1 MLQSYFK
8 TSVRSLLR
16 HKLYAFINISGVSL
30 GLACCLMTFLY
41 VRNEYS
47 VNTTFLEVERIYR
60 INSLWREE
68 AMGLPTTTLA
78 PVGPTLASTY
88 PEVEF
93 QTRLY
98 LVSEIIHV
106 GNKNF
111 RKDLMVADPSVLQV
125 FEFPLLAG
133 DAKTALS
140 QPRSVVITDQLAQAM
155 FGTVDAIGKTMQ
167 FDLWGGGQGQ
177 YVVTAVRRTLSWN
190 SIVNFQGDKY
200 DLIVP
205 FNSPGDFIGFDAT
218 RSWDSRY
225 LMTFVKLSSKAPVDD
240 FKRKL
245 GTFISTFAP
254 AEYKQNLTLQLEPV
268 RDLYLDENNGL
279 ARGTSAL
286 LGTVA
291 VVILLIACIN
301 YVTLTTGR
309 SFSRTREIALRKV
322 LGARRDQLL
331 GQFLSESMLVSAC
344 ASLIA
349 VSITEL
355 DLQGFLHLFGKQL
368 VLEQRWDL
376 MTMLFLLVTC
386 LLVGLLS
393 GSYPALFVASFNPA
407 EGLRG
412 LLRFKKSTVILRS
425 GLVIGQFAVAI
436 VLLVAVL
443 GISNQI
449 MFLTHKGL
457 GFPAESIL
465 VIDSVPREWNSA
477 GVANM
482 KMIAEQLKAI
492 PGVRSAALSFDSP
505 TQNAANS
512 LTLRV
517 QSQDGERTLSLAS
530 YVVDEHFAET
540 YGLSMTRGRFFSP
553 EHSADSG
560 SIILNETAA
569 ALLPVPFSP
578 GSATV
583 IQANG
588 QISKVIGVVK
598 DFHFE
603 SMHSAIR
610 PLAFVWVN
618 DAPYYRRISLHLQ
631 GADLHEIVARVES
644 EWHKLLPEAPFDFFF
659 ADKRI
664 DQFYTSETQLK
675 DILSM
680 ATGIAFFIACMGM
693 YGLAFLTV
701 TQRTKE
707 IGIRK
712 VLGSSVAGIVGI
724 ISGQFL
730 KLVAFAN
737 IIALPVGYYLV
748 DLWLRDFAYRVNP
761 GVDLFLVAGF
771 VSMAIALLTV
781 GGHAIRAALGNP
793 IDALR
798 YE

>member
-1 MLQSYFK
+1 MLSSYFK
-8 TSVRSLLR
+8 TSARSLLR
-16 HKLYAFINISGVSL
+16 HRLYAFINISGISL
-30 GLACCLMTFLY
+30 GLSCCLLTFLY
-41 VRNEYS
+41 VRNEYT
-47 VNTTFLEVERIYR
+47 VNTNFPNGERIYR
-60 INSLWREE
+60 INSLWRE
-68 AMGLPTTTLA
+68 ASMGLPTTTLA
-78 PVGPTLASTY
+78 PVGPAVASTY

-106 GNKNF
+106 GEKNF
-111 RKDLMVADPSVLQV
+111 RKDLIVADPSLLQV

-133 DAKTALS
+133 DARTALS
-140 QPRSVVITDQLAQAM
+140 QPRSVVITDQLAKAM
-155 FGTVDAIGKTMQ
+155 FGTVEAIGKTMQ
-167 FDLWGGGQGQ
+167 FDLWGGGQKE
-177 YVVTAVRRTLSWN
+177 YVVTAVRRTLPWN
-190 SIVNFQGDKY
+190 SIVNCDGDQY

-205 FNSPGDFIGFDAT
+205 FNIPGDFIGFDAT

-225 LMTFVKLSSKAPVDD
+225 LMTYVKLSSKTSVDE
-240 FKRKL
+240 FQRKL

-254 AEYKQNLTLQLEPV
+254 PEYKQSLTLQLEPV
-268 RDLYLDENNGL
+268 RDLYLNENNGL
-279 ARGTSAL
+279 ARRISAL

-291 VVILLIACIN
+291 AVILIIACIN
-301 YVTLTTGR
+301 YVTLNTVR
-309 SFSRTREIALRKV
+309 SFSRAREIALRKV
-322 LGARRDQLL
+322 FGARRDQLL
-331 GQFLSESMLVSAC
+331 AQFLSESMLVSVC

-355 DLQGFLHLFGKQL
+355 GLQRFLQLFGKSL

-376 MTMLFLLVTC
+376 LTLLFLLATC

-393 GSYPALFVASFNPA
+393 GSYPAFSVASFNPVQ
-407 EGLRG
+407 GLRG

-425 GLVIGQFAVAI
+425 GLVTGQFAVAI
-436 VLLVAVL
+436 VLLVGAS

-465 VIDSVPREWNSA
+465 VIDSVPREWNAA
-477 GVANM
+477 GVAKM
-482 KMIAEQLKAI
+482 EMIAEKLKAI

-505 TQNAANS
+505 TQQAANS

-517 QSQDGERTLSLAS
+517 QSPGGERTISLPY

-540 YGLSMTRGRFFSP
+540 YGLSMTRGRFFSS

-560 SIILNETAA
+560 AIVLNETAA
-569 ALLPVPFSP
+569 ALLPVSSSP
-578 GSATV
+578 EGATV
-583 IQANG
+583 SQANG
-588 QISKVIGVVK
+588 HISKVIGVVK

-603 SMHSAIR
+603 SMHIAIR
-610 PLAFVWVN
+610 PLAFLWVN
-618 DAPYYRRISLHLQ
+618 DAPHYRRISLRLQ
-631 GADLHEIVARVES
+631 GGDLHDIVARVES
-644 EWHKLLPEAPFDFFF
+644 EWHRVLPGAPFEFFF
-659 ADKRI
+659 ADMRI
-664 DQFYTSETQLK
+664 DQFYTTETQLRNT
-675 DILSM
+675 LST
-680 ATGIAFFIACMGM
+680 ATGIAFLIASMGM
-693 YGLAFLTV
+693 YGLALLTV
-701 TQRTKE
+701 AQRTKE

-712 VLGSSVAGIVGI
+712 VLGSSVAGIVGL

-730 KLVAFAN
+730 KLVAIAN
-737 IIALPVGYYLV
+737 IIAWPVGYYLV

-771 VSMAIALLTV
+771 VSLTIALLTV
-781 GGHAIRAALGNP
+781 GGHAMRAALGNP